1 MVRRAAASKMGELAK
16 VISIEFL
23 KEDVIP
29 MFQSL
34 AQDEQDSV
42 RLLAVEA
49 STSIAKILSEKDNES
64 LIIPILRT
72 TSSVSAT
79 CTTTA
84 FT

>member
-1 MVRRAAASKMGELAK
+1 MGELAK

-79 CTTTA
+79 TTA